1 MKLMCLDSRESF
13 LVPVC
18 PETCPLVQSFLTGS
32 DRSFLLHGHAQLK
45 TGMQT
50 QDRHLFLFND
60 ILVIAKA
67 K

>member
-1 MKLMCLDSRESF
+1 MCLFPRESF
-13 LVPVC
+13 VDHVC
-18 PETCPLVQSFLTGS
+18 PESCPLVQSFLTGS

>member
-1 MKLMCLDSRESF
+1 MPVRLCPRESF

-18 PETCPLVQSFLTGS
+18 PETCSLVQSFLSGS

-50 QDRHLFLFND
+50 QDRHLFLFTD
-60 ILVIAKA
+60 VLVIAKA

>member
-1 MKLMCLDSRESF
+1 MDSRSRESF

-18 PETCPLVQSFLTGS
+18 PEMCPLVQSLLS
-32 DRSFLLHGHAQLK
+32 APHRSFLLHGHVQMK

-50 QDRHLFLFND
+50 QHRHMFLFND

-67 K
+67 R

>member
-1 MKLMCLDSRESF
+1 VFPRESF
-13 LVPVC
+13 LVHVS
-18 PETCPLVQSFLTGS
+18 PESCSLVQSFLGGS

-50 QDRHLFLFND
+50 QDRHLFLFSD
-60 ILVIAKA
+60 TLVIAKA

>member
-1 MKLMCLDSRESF
+1 MCLCSRETLF
-13 LVPVC
+13 VPVC
-18 PETCPLVQSFLTGS
+18 PDTCSLVQSFLTGS

-50 QDRHLFLFND
+50 QYRHLFLFND
-60 ILVIAKA
+60 TLLIAKA